1 VATELMSGAEIV
13 ERSKKHSFF
22 SWSVQGTV
30 SPIAMTRA
38 KGVYFWDADGKRYT
52 DMNSQL
58 MCVNIGHG
66 DQRVIDAIKAQ
77 ADELVYAGPGM
88 ATRVRAELGERLA
101 DVTPG
106 DLDTFFYTLGG
117 AEANENAIRM
127 AKAYTGRHK
136 IVTRYRS
143 YHGATAGSI
152 ALTGDPRRWA
162 NEPGYPG
169 IIRVFDPYKYR
180 SHLYVEGDSDAVF
193 SQKCLDQLEETLMYE
208 GPQTVAAIFVEPVT
222 GTNGLIVPPDGY
234 MQGLRA
240 LCDTYGILLI
250 CDEVMAGLGRTGAWF
265 AVDHWKVV
273 PDIITMAKGLTSA
286 YLPLGAVAISK
297 KIADFYQDRMYFGG
311 LTYSAHPMCL
321 AAAVATLKVLHED
334 DLVGNSR
341 RMGVV
346 TAGLLADLKAKHP
359 SVGDVRSIGLFGIV
373 ELVRNR
379 QTKEPMA
386 PFNGTSPEMQ
396 KLGAFFKENGVYVFV
411 NWNNFFTNPP
421 LCITEEELRAAFEIF
436 DAGLDITDAA
446 VTG

>member
-1 VATELMSGAEIV
+1 MATELMSGAEIV

-22 SWSVQGTV
+22 SWSVQGAV
-30 SPIAMTRA
+30 NPIPMVRA
-38 KGVYFWDADGKRYT
+38 KGVHFWDADGKRYV

-66 DQRVIDAIKAQ
+66 NQRVIDAIKAQ

-88 ATRVRAELGERLA
+88 ATRVRAELGEKLA
-101 DVTPG
+101 EVTPG

-117 AEANENAIRM
+117 AEANENAVRM
-127 AKAYTGRHK
+127 AKAFTGRHK

-143 YHGATAGSI
+143 YHGATAGAI

-169 IIRVFDPYKYR
+169 VIRVFDPYKYR

-208 GPQTVAAIFVEPVT
+208 GPHTVAAIFIEPVT
-222 GTNGLIVPPDGY
+222 GTNGLIIPPDGY

-273 PDIITMAKGLTSA
+273 PDLITMAKGLTSS

-321 AAAVATLKVLHED
+321 AAAVATLEVLHED

-341 RMGVV
+341 RMGIVM
-346 TAGLLADLKAKHP
+346 AGLMADLKAKHP
-359 SVGDVRSIGLFGIV
+359 SVGDIRSIGLFGIV

-396 KLGAFFKENGVYVFV
+396 KLAAFFKEHGLYVFV

-421 LCITEEELRAAFEIF
+421 LCVTEEELRGAFEIF
-436 DAGLDITDAA
+436 DAGLEITDAA

>member
-1 VATELMSGAEIV
+1 MATELLSGAEIV
-13 ERSKKHSFF
+13 ERCKKHSFF
-22 SWSVQGTV
+22 SWSVQGAV
-30 SPIAMTRA
+30 NPIPMVRA

-88 ATRVRAELGERLA
+88 ATRVRAELGEKLA
-101 DVTPG
+101 EVTPG

-127 AKAYTGRHK
+127 AKAFTGRHK

-143 YHGATAGSI
+143 YHGATAGAI

-169 IIRVFDPYKYR
+169 VIRVFDPYKYR

-208 GPQTVAAIFVEPVT
+208 GPQTVAAIFIEPVT

-240 LCDTYGILLI
+240 LCDRYGILLI

-265 AVDHWKVV
+265 AVDHWNVV

-297 KIADFYQDRMYFGG
+297 RIADFYQDRMYFGG
-311 LTYSAHPMCL
+311 LTYNAHPMCL
-321 AAAVATLKVLHED
+321 AAAVATLEVLHED

-341 RMGVV
+341 RMGAVM
-346 TAGLLADLKAKHP
+346 AGLMADLKAKHP
-359 SVGDVRSIGLFGIV
+359 SVGDIRSIGLFGIV

-379 QTKEPMA
+379 RTKEPMA

-396 KLGAFFKENGVYVFV
+396 KLAAFFKENGLYVFV

-421 LCITEEELRAAFEIF
+421 LCVTEEELRGAFEIF
-436 DAGLDITDAA
+436 DAGLEITDAV

>member
-1 VATELMSGAEIV
+1 MSGAEIV
-13 ERSKKHSFF
+13 DLSKKHSFF
-22 SWSVQGTV
+22 SWSVQGAV
-30 SPIAMTRA
+30 NPIPMVRA
-38 KGVYFWDADGKRYT
+38 KGVYFWDADGKRYM

-77 ADELVYAGPGM
+77 ADELVYVGPGM
-88 ATRVRAELGERLA
+88 ATRVRAELGQMLA
-101 DVTPG
+101 EVTPG
-106 DLDTFFYTLGG
+106 DLDTFFFTLGG

-127 AKAYTGRHK
+127 AAAFTGRHK
-136 IVTRYRS
+136 IVTRYRA
-143 YHGATAGSI
+143 YHGATAGAI

-169 IIRVFDPYKYR
+169 RHAHASTPTSTAATSTWRATATPCSRR
-180 SHLYVEGDSDAVF
+180 SAWTSWRRPSCTRARRRWRP
-193 SQKCLDQLEETLMYE
+193 SSSR
-208 GPQTVAAIFVEPVT
+208 PVT
-222 GTNGLIVPPDGY
+222 GTNGMIVPPDGY
-234 MQGLRA
+234 MQGLRE
-240 LCDTYGILLI
+240 LCDKYGILLI
-250 CDEVMAGLGRTGAWF
+250 CDEVMAGLGRTGEWF
-265 AVDHWKVV
+265 AVDHWGVV

-286 YLPLGAVAISK
+286 YLPLGAVAMSHE
-297 KIADFYQDRMYFGG
+297 DRRASTRTACIYGG

-341 RMGVV
+341 RMGAVM
-346 TAGLLADLKAKHP
+346 AGLMADLKAKHP

-396 KLGAFFKENGVYVFV
+396 KLGAFFKENGLYVFV
-411 NWNNFFTNPP
+411 QLEQLLHQPAA
-421 LCITEEELRAAFEIF
+421 CVTEEELRAAFEIF
-436 DAGLDITDAA
+436 DAAWISPTRP
-446 VTG
+446 

>member
-1 VATELMSGAEIV
+1 
-13 ERSKKHSFF
+13 
-22 SWSVQGTV
+22 
-30 SPIAMTRA
+30 
-38 KGVYFWDADGKRYT
+38 
-52 DMNSQL
+52 
-58 MCVNIGHG
+58 
-66 DQRVIDAIKAQ
+66 
-77 ADELVYAGPGM
+77 
-88 ATRVRAELGERLA
+88 
-101 DVTPG
+101 
-106 DLDTFFYTLGG
+106 
-117 AEANENAIRM
+117 M

-143 YHGATAGSI
+143 YHGATAGAI

-169 IIRVFDPYKYR
+169 VIRVFDPYKYR
-180 SHLYVEGDSDAVF
+180 SHLYAEGDSDAVF

-208 GPQTVAAIFVEPVT
+208 GPQTVAAIFIEPVT

-240 LCDTYGILLI
+240 LCDRYGILLI
-250 CDEVMAGLGRTGAWF
+250 CDEVMAGLGRTGTWF
-265 AVDHWKVV
+265 AVDHWNVV
-273 PDIITMAKGLTSA
+273 PDIVTMAKGLTSA

-297 KIADFYQDRMYFGG
+297 KIADFYRDRMYFGG

-321 AAAVATLKVLHED
+321 AAAVATLGVLHED
-334 DLVGNSR
+334 NLVGNSR
-341 RMGVV
+341 RMGAVM
-346 TAGLLADLKAKHP
+346 AGLMADLKAKHP
-359 SVGDVRSIGLFGIV
+359 SVGDIRSIGLFGIV

-396 KLGAFFKENGVYVFV
+396 KLGAFFKENGLYVFV

-421 LCITEEELRAAFEIF
+421 LCVTEEELRGAFEVF
-436 DAGLDITDAA
+436 DAGLEITDAA

>member
-1 VATELMSGAEIV
+1 MATELMSGAEIV

-22 SWSVQGTV
+22 SWSVQGAV
-30 SPIAMTRA
+30 NPIPMVRA
-38 KGVYFWDADGKRYT
+38 KGVHFWDADGKRYV

-88 ATRVRAELGERLA
+88 ATRVRAELGEKLA
-101 DVTPG
+101 EVTPG

-127 AKAYTGRHK
+127 AKAFTGRHK

-143 YHGATAGSI
+143 YHGATAGAI

-169 IIRVFDPYKYR
+169 VIRVFDPYKYR

-208 GPQTVAAIFVEPVT
+208 GPHTVAAIFIEPVT

-240 LCDTYGILLI
+240 LCDTHGILLI

-273 PDIITMAKGLTSA
+273 PDLITMAKGLTSS
-286 YLPLGAVAISK
+286 YLPLGAVAISR

-341 RMGVV
+341 RMGAVM
-346 TAGLLADLKAKHP
+346 AGLMADLKAKHP
-359 SVGDVRSIGLFGIV
+359 SVGDIRSIGLFGIV

-396 KLGAFFKENGVYVFV
+396 KLGAFFKEHGLYVFV

-421 LCITEEELRAAFEIF
+421 LCVTEEELRGAFEIF